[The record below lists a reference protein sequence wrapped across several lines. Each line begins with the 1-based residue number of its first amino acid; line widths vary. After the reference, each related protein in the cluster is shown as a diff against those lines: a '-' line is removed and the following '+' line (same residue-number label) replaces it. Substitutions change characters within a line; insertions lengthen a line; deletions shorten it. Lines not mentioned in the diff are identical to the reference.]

1 MASDGIHPENLTGP
15 QKAAVFLLAMG
26 QEFTSVF
33 FKELDE
39 NSIKRIGR
47 YMSEI
52 TFIPSDVMQ
61 AVMSDF
67 LTNFESDTNL
77 AVSGKEFLEQV
88 VTNTL
93 DEETARDVF
102 KVIGTDSGN
111 VPLSDLSYVPA
122 DSLVNLIKGE
132 HPQTIALILS
142 RLPQEKAAEILGLLP
157 EEIKADVGIRILK
170 IGQVQD
176 DVLREID
183 QSIKKDLSRVGVAT
197 KKVDGVEILANILNE
212 VDRKTEDDVLSHIES
227 EDTDLAEKIRQK
239 MFVFEDLLQLDD
251 RGFRE
256 ILKNVDNPLLVKAL
270 KTASDEMKEKIFSNL
285 SERAAEM
292 LKEDMEVAGPMRLK
306 DVEEAQQLIMRSAKK
321 LESEGKI
328 ALSTK
333 GKEEVFV

>member
-1 MASDGIHPENLTGP
+1 MPIDGIHPDNLTGP

-26 QEFTSVF
+26 EEFASGF
-33 FKELDE
+33 FKNLDE
-39 NSIKRIGR
+39 KSIMRIGR

-52 TFIPSDVMQ
+52 TFIPSDVLQ
-61 AVMSDF
+61 VVMNEF
-67 LTNFESDTNL
+67 LTNFQSDINL
-77 AVSGKEFLEQV
+77 AVSGREFLEQV
-88 VTNTL
+88 VAKTL

-102 KVIGTDSGN
+102 KVIGSKAGDA
-111 VPLSDLSYVPA
+111 PLSDLAYVPA

-142 RLPQEKAAEILGLLP
+142 YLPQEKAAEILGLLP
-157 EEIKADVGIRILK
+157 QEIKADVGLRIVK

-176 DVLREID
+176 DVLRDID
-183 QSIKKDLSRVGVAT
+183 ESIKKDLSRVGIAM
-197 KKVDGVEILANILNE
+197 KKVDGVETLANILNE

-239 MFVFEDLLQLDD
+239 MFVFEDLLQVDD

-270 KTASDEMKEKIFSNL
+270 KTASDEMKQKIFSNL

-292 LKEDMEVAGPMRLK
+292 LKEDMEIAGPVRLK
-306 DVEEAQQLIMRSAKK
+306 EVEEAQQLIMRNAKR
-321 LESEGKI
+321 LETEGKI
-328 ALSTK
+328 ILSTK
-333 GKEEVFV
+333 GKEEIFV